1 MQGMQPP
8 LQLGRG
14 GGGVKN
20 LRKFFA
26 GESEIL
32 ILLGGGEGG
41 RDGGSRNFEVK
52 IKTA

>member
-8 LQLGRG
+8 LQFG

-20 LRKFFA
+20 LRKVFA

-32 ILLGGGEGG
+32 ILLVGGW
-41 RDGGSRNFEVK
+41 GGSRNFEVK

>member
-8 LQLGRG
+8 PPAWR
-14 GGGVKN
+14 GGVKN
-20 LRKFFA
+20 LRKVFA

-32 ILLGGGEGG
+32 ILLVGGEGG